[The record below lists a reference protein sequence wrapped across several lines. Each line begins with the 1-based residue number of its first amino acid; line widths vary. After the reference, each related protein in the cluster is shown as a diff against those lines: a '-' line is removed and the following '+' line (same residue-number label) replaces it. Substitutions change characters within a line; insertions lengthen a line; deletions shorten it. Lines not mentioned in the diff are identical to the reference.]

1 MKVSDP
7 PFSNNEPGPTIIVGS
22 YCKWSLSNQ
31 KTVGNF
37 SVFFF
42 FFFFFFWR
50 QGNLSVLI
58 VSKDLRLKTLVQHIL
73 ICLFPLCITPTF
85 LNHRFVNA
93 EDYKWIES
101 VAAGP
106 RKTWKSIWFTC
117 NSKLREYLMNF
128 TKSLITQHRSLK
140 WRLQNDINLV
150 WVCKCKIIQHF

>member
-1 MKVSDP
+1 MQVKSIKSENSWQ
-7 PFSNNEPGPTIIVGS
+7 FLCI
-22 YCKWSLSNQ
+22 
-31 KTVGNF
+31 
-37 SVFFF
+37 
-42 FFFFFFWR
+42 FFFWR

-106 RKTWKSIWFTC
+106 RKTWKSIWLAAGPRKTWKSIWFTC

-128 TKSLITQHRSLK
+128 TKSLITQHISLK
-140 WRLQNDINLV
+140 
-150 WVCKCKIIQHF
+150 